1 MAPREDL
8 VASAVTFLRDSSVS
22 ASPLDKRIE
31 FLKSKNLTQE
41 EIDLSLARAA
51 EDPSL
56 GPSVQASYA
65 PVPAGRGPPTGLYA
79 NYPYNPYGQFQ
90 PPPPEPP
97 RRDWRDWF
105 IMATV
110 IGGAGYGLWM
120 LADRYIKPLVAPPT
134 LPQLEQDK
142 AAIDEQFNKAFTLLD
157 TLASDTTALKDA
169 EEQRTKR
176 LDAAI
181 ADIEAIV
188 SELQAATQRRQDDA
202 RRMEAEI
209 NAMKDSL
216 PRSIDN
222 VRDASERQLKEL
234 STELSSLKLLMSNR
248 LAGSPSPMA
257 AIPKTQPADI
267 SSMSAQPAAV
277 SAGASSEAV
286 PGSSSSNISSSANPT
301 GINGV
306 AKAPAFPAPVSSTAV
321 LTPRLASSTP
331 LGGSGSKASIPAW
344 QMAAQKA
351 QKDGAYNI
359 ASAPTVNN
367 THSQPSSIS
376 SPNNDGAD
384 AVAALT
390 AA

>member
-8 VASAVTFLRDSSVS
+8 VGSAVTFLRDPSVS
-22 ASPLDKRIE
+22 SSPLDKRIE

-41 EIDLSLARAA
+41 EIELSLARAA
-51 EDPSL
+51 EEPSL
-56 GPSVQASYA
+56 GPSVPASYA
-65 PVPAGRGPPTGLYA
+65 SVQPGRGPPTGLYA

-134 LPQLEQDK
+134 PPQLEQDK
-142 AAIDEQFNKAFTLLD
+142 AAIDEQFNKTFALLD

-169 EEQRTKR
+169 EEQRTTR

-188 SELQAATQRRQDDA
+188 TELQAATQRRQDDA

-209 NAMKDSL
+209 NAMRDSL

-234 STELSSLKLLMSNR
+234 SAELSSLKLLMSNR
-248 LAGSPSPMA
+248 LAGSPLPMA
-257 AIPKTQPADI
+257 SIPKTQPADI
-267 SSMSAQPAAV
+267 SSVSVQPAAA
-277 SAGASSEAV
+277 SAGTSSEVA
-286 PGSSSSNISSSANPT
+286 PGSSANPT
-301 GINGV
+301 GVNSV
-306 AKAPAFPAPVSSTAV
+306 AKAPSFPAP
-321 LTPRLASSTP
+321 ASSPAVTP
-331 LGGSGSKASIPAW
+331 SL
-344 QMAAQKA
+344 
-351 QKDGAYNI
+351 
-359 ASAPTVNN
+359 
-367 THSQPSSIS
+367 H
-376 SPNNDGAD
+376 
-384 AVAALT
+384 
-390 AA
+390 